1 MVVFFE
7 EVGLIVTAK
16 QPNKSLVLLKL
27 YGREFQK
34 KTDMSARKWHLLA
47 VFWFSIGGEKS
58 AFLWLVD
65 TKRNLSNGG

>member
-16 QPNKSLVLLKL
+16 QPYKSLVFLKL

-34 KTDMSARKWHLLA
+34 ITDMSAKKWHLLA
-47 VFWFSIGGEKS
+47 VFWFSLGGEEPP
-58 AFLWLVD
+58 FLWLVD